1 MNVMQIYS
9 ICSYFQHRGIS
20 NGKSISATSK
30 QIIGSIVDFEMYFW
44 VNRNIFFPTLNS
56 VKKETYACV
65 FFSKMHLIH
74 AFCFKYFAGV

>member
-1 MNVMQIYS
+1 MENQ
-9 ICSYFQHRGIS
+9 FQLHLSKLLALSLILKCIS
-20 NGKSISATSK
+20 ELTET
-30 QIIGSIVDFEMYFW
+30 F
-44 VNRNIFFPTLNS
+44 FFPTLNS